1 MSHTPQARI
10 VLLLCSLIT
19 ISALGLLVGPLP
31 IERAYRAATT
41 DTTALTSS
49 GSSNEYRDAL
59 ETTDG
64 TNNTPFNSDKNNIV
78 VRQANSSGASE
89 QTPPLPSATV
99 VRSVRLHE
107 SNDTIRVVVVTNG
120 LAQFEDF
127 TLNDPT
133 RVVVD
138 VIGIRNALQSRAI
151 DTGTPSVRRVRV
163 GQPRPGVARI
173 ALDVTGQVTYRVTR
187 EGASLVIAAGPSE
200 LELTVL
206 DRKESEPFE
215 LGTEVAVQYVRELRG
230 TVKDQNGALIVNGLI
245 TLDDH
250 HGHTYSSRSD
260 EQGNFRFGSIIPASY
275 SIEVAAEGFAKHTE
289 QVDLTTRRSVS
300 LNVTMQV
307 VITEQLE
314 VQPGVA
320 RISTE
325 PDENLSAIILAT
337 KELEALPDDPDQLL
351 RLLREMAGVS
361 AGQPASVYID
371 GFRESRLPPKGSIQM
386 IRIDSNPFA
395 AEFSEPGHARIE
407 VTTKPSSNQVH
418 GEFRLNFN
426 DESLNARNSFA
437 PSRDALQMRNYSAY
451 VNGPIIRRR
460 WDFTTYFGRWEQDG
474 NEVVNATILDPRT
487 LSAHRFSKTILTPAR
502 ITNLSLSTK
511 YLAGKKHTLAFGY
524 SHTSDEAMNQGL
536 QSGFDLPERAFN
548 RSARSDSIRMSLI
561 SIVSNRMVNEFR
573 IEFSRYSYSAQS
585 LISSSATLVLDAFN
599 GGGNQGSLFLANS
612 NDGLRFAN
620 NLTYRANSHTFK
632 IGVRV
637 SALRV
642 ANSDRSNFG
651 GTFTFGTDFERDDS
665 GNPVLDINGKP
676 LIISALENYRRTL
689 LGLPGYRPSLFSIV
703 RGDPFIALSQWET
716 GWFVQDDWR
725 LSPRLTIS
733 YGLRH
738 EFQTHLDDWINFA
751 PRVGLAWSPAQ
762 KSTIRAGAGLF
773 YSGVESGIT
782 LDTTRLDGHHQE
794 QLIIQRPAFFP
805 NLPTDSGVA
814 LTAKSA
820 IRVKDPALEAP
831 YLVIANVSYE
841 RELPLRLFGSVGY
854 TWQRGLHLLRT
865 RNISA
870 VTPAT
875 SDIDQFP
882 GRGPILQFESTG
894 RSTRHQLR
902 MMLRTNFG
910 RALSLFANY
919 TLSST
924 RSDTDSAYSAPADS
938 NDLSTEFGRSNF
950 DQRHRVFVGGS
961 VSPFWGLQL
970 SPFVSVASGGP
981 FNIRTGRDNNGDT
994 LFTDR
999 PAFASPGEA
1008 NAVVTP
1014 FGVFNP
1020 DPRIGDIII
1029 PRNFG
1034 AGPGQL
1040 NVSLNIAKTLRVG
1053 AGRRAPSG
1061 GSQSAGGR
1069 QQGASGLVSGST
1081 PSQSGD
1087 PRAYSLTFSANID
1100 NLINHTNPA
1109 GFNGVLRSPFFG
1121 EANRALGARRIE
1133 VGLRFAF

>member
-31 IERAYRAATT
+31 INRAAPS
-41 DTTALTSS
+41 DTTALTS
-49 GSSNEYRDAL
+49 GASSNDNRDTL
-59 ETTDG
+59 ETHDSAD
-64 TNNTPFNSDKNNIV
+64 NTPDKKIT
-78 VRQANSSGASE
+78 VRKTDSLGGFE
-89 QTPPLPSATV
+89 ETPLPPKATL
-99 VRSVRLHE
+99 VRSVRLHH
-107 SNDTIRVVVVTNG
+107 SDDTIRVVVLTNG

-127 TLNDPT
+127 TLSDPT

-151 DTGTPSVRRVRV
+151 ETGMPSVRRVRI
-163 GQPRPGVARI
+163 GQPRPGVTRI

-187 EGASLVIAAGPSE
+187 EGTSLVIAAGPSE
-200 LELTVL
+200 HKGAVL
-206 DRKESEPFE
+206 DKKESEPFD
-215 LGTEVAVQYVRELRG
+215 LSAEVAAQPARELRG
-230 TVKDQNGALIVNGLI
+230 TVKDQNGALIVNALI

-250 HGHTYSSRSD
+250 HGHKYSSRSD

-275 SIEVAAEGFAKHTE
+275 SVEVAAEGFAKHTD
-289 QVDLTTRRSVS
+289 QVDLTTRRNVS
-300 LNVTMQV
+300 LNVTLQV
-307 VITEQLE
+307 VISERLE
-314 VQPGVA
+314 VRPGVA
-320 RISTE
+320 RVSTE
-325 PDENLSAIILAT
+325 PDENLSAISLAT

-351 RLLREMAGVS
+351 RVLREMAGVS
-361 AGQPASVYID
+361 VGQPASIYID
-371 GFRESRLPPKGSIQM
+371 GFREGRLPPKGSIQM
-386 IRIDSNPFA
+386 IRIGSNPFA

-451 VNGPIIRRR
+451 LSGPIIRRR

-487 LSAHRFSKTILTPAR
+487 FSSHRFSKTILTPAR

-511 YLAGKKHTLAFGY
+511 YLAGKNHTLVFGY

-548 RSARSDSIRMSLI
+548 RSARNDSIRMSLI
-561 SIVSNRMVNEFR
+561 SIVSNRLVNEFR
-573 IEFSRYSYSAQS
+573 TEFSRYSYQAQS
-585 LISSSATLVLDAFN
+585 IISSSATLVLDAFN
-599 GGGNQGSLFLANS
+599 SGGNQGSLFLANS

-620 NLTYRANSHTFK
+620 NLTYRINSHTFK

-637 SALRV
+637 SALRL
-642 ANSDRSNFG
+642 ASSDRSNFG
-651 GTFTFGTDFERDDS
+651 GTFTFGTDFERDES
-665 GNPVLDINGKP
+665 GNPVLDINGKA

-689 LGLPGYRPSLFSIV
+689 MGLPGYRPSLFSIV

-751 PRVGLAWSPAQ
+751 PRVGFAWSPAP
-762 KSTIRAGAGLF
+762 KSVIRAGAGLF
-773 YSGVESGIT
+773 YNGVESGIT
-782 LDTTRLDGHHQE
+782 LETTRLDGHHQE
-794 QLIIQRPAFFP
+794 ELIIERPAFFP
-805 NLPTDSGVA
+805 NLPTDSGA

-820 IRVKDPALEAP
+820 IRVKDPDLEAP
-831 YLVIANVSYE
+831 YLVIANVNYE
-841 RELPLRLFGSVGY
+841 RELPWRLFGSVGY

-902 MMLRTNFG
+902 MMLRANFG

-924 RSDTDSAYSAPADS
+924 RSDTESAYSAPSDS
-938 NDLSTEFGRSNF
+938 NDLTTEFGRANF
-950 DQRHRVFVGGS
+950 DQRHRFFVGGS

-981 FNIRTGRDNNGDT
+981 FNIRTGRDNNADT

-999 PAFASPGEA
+999 PAFARPGEA

-1053 AGRRAPSG
+1053 AGRPAPSG
-1061 GSQSAGGR
+1061 GPQSADGR
-1069 QQGASGLVSGST
+1069 PRAASGLMGGST
-1081 PSQSGD
+1081 PAQSGD

-1109 GFNGVLRSPFFG
+1109 GFNGVLRSTFFG